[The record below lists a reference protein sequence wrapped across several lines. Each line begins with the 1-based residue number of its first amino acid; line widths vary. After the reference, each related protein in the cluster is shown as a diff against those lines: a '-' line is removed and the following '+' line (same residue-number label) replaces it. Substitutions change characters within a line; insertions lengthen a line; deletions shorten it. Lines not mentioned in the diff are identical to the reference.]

1 MVRYDDPN
9 VQLSALVGI
18 LGSILLFVIIVGLQA
33 LFFKMQEDELRL
45 KVYSQ
50 PYEELRSLD
59 AQQLEELNSYGWVDQ
74 QAGVTQ
80 IPIDRAMELTVR
92 ELSEN
97 RTVAPT
103 TD

>member
-92 ELSEN
+92 EMAEAESSDQ
-97 RTVAPT
+97 T